1 MNRLMKC
8 TLPAILLLGSPILLA
23 EPAVRTA
30 PKANPEG
37 RVATKALGLR
47 EVLGAAATIDRLLEK
62 DLARRGIKPL
72 SIVPDDIFVR
82 RSYLNIV
89 GRIPT
94 PQEAARFLDDTK
106 PDKRTRLVEHL
117 VSSPGYDSSI
127 FNYFADLLRLQ
138 TGEEQYGLGWHVW
151 LRKSLAADKPWNK
164 IVHEMLSAEG
174 HAAKNPAVG
183 YYLRDRGMLLDNVS
197 NTVQV
202 FLGHQIGCAQ
212 CHDHPFDSWTQMEY
226 YEMAAFSG
234 GIAYR
239 SDEASQLVGK
249 VAEHTKKNHPGMNRA
264 FKSKNKSTR
273 AKAKGNL
280 MRRITGEMRYL
291 LRYFNRNEIVEA
303 HGQDLKLPDDY
314 QYEDG
319 EPGAPVKPATLFG
332 AQASDVN
339 PEDRRK
345 FFADWVTGED
355 NPYFA
360 KVIANR
366 LWRRTF
372 GHGLV
377 DPVDDWNDELKGSH
391 PEVLSYIE
399 KVMKGVGYR
408 TRDFERILYH
418 TRLFQRQVSPV
429 EATPGTDYHFV
440 GPQLRR
446 MSAEELYDSFT
457 VLSFGN
463 TDDKINTGLE
473 YKWKTY
479 QSDVDALLNLSASKL
494 IDSSREAKE
503 MDDQRRDYQRQNREI
518 QIAINKAKAAGNSR
532 EEQRLKRRQRQLRE
546 DGRKTQEGMVG
557 MSAVINRSSRGSR
570 AEINMRASEHPSP
583 FRAGTMV
590 RQFGGSDRNSPEAAH
605 TDATIPQALTLL
617 NGQVAAS
624 AENRRSKVF
633 EALAEITNPEQRLEY
648 LFLAFYSSRP
658 SAAEKRE
665 LLPLAENREDIF
677 TLARAMLTSKRY
689 LFVQ

>member
-1 MNRLMKC
+1 MLSPRIKQVSY
-8 TLPAILLLGSPILLA
+8 PLLALVAPSLLA
-23 EPAVRTA
+23 E
-30 PKANPEG
+30 
-37 RVATKALGLR
+37 ATPSKPLDLR
-47 EVLGAAATIDRLLEK
+47 EILQAAAKIDQLLEA
-62 DLARRGIKPL
+62 DLKAKKLQPL
-72 SIVPDDIFVR
+72 PIVSEGTFVR
-82 RSYLNIV
+82 RTYLNIV

-94 PQEAARFLDDTK
+94 AMEASRFLDDKT
-106 PDKRTRLVEHL
+106 PDKRTRLIEQL
-117 VSSPGYDSSI
+117 ISSPGYDSSA

-138 TGEEQYGLGWHVW
+138 TNEEQYGLGWHVW
-151 LRKSLAADKPWNK
+151 LRNSLASDKPWNN

-174 HAAKNPAVG
+174 HTSKNPAVG

-234 GIAYR
+234 GITYR
-239 SDEASQLVGK
+239 SDEARQLVNK
-249 VAEHTKKNHPGMNRA
+249 VADHSRKNHTGMNRA
-264 FKSKNKSTR
+264 FKSKNKATR
-273 AKAKGNL
+273 AKARGSL
-280 MRRITGEMRYL
+280 LRRITGEMRYL
-291 LRYFNRNEIVEA
+291 LRYFNRNEIVESRS
-303 HGQDLKLPDDY
+303 QELKLPDDY
-314 QYEDG
+314 QYKDG
-319 EPGAPVKPATLFG
+319 EPGEVIQPATLFG
-332 AQASDVN
+332 LQASEVN

-345 FFADWVTGED
+345 VFADWVTSDE

-377 DPVDDWNDELKGSH
+377 DPVDDWSDKLKGSH
-391 PEVLSYIE
+391 PEVLNYIE

-418 TRLFQRQVSPV
+418 TKLFQRQVSPV
-429 EATPGTDYHFV
+429 EATPGTDYDFI

-457 VLSFGN
+457 VLAFGN
-463 TDDKINTGLE
+463 TDDKVNTGLE
-473 YKWKTY
+473 YKWKNY

-494 IDSSREAKE
+494 IESSQEAQE
-503 MDDQRRDYQRQNREI
+503 MDDQRRIYQRKNREI
-518 QIAINKAKAAGNSR
+518 QIAITKAKAAGNIQ
-532 EEQRLKRRQRQLRE
+532 EERRLKRQQTQLRAN
-546 DGRKTQEGMVG
+546 GRKKQESMTG
-557 MSAVINRSSRGSR
+557 MSAVTNRSSRAGR
-570 AEINMRASEHPSP
+570 AAVNMRASEHPSP
-583 FRAGTMV
+583 FSAGSMV

-617 NGQVAAS
+617 NGQAA
-624 AENRRSKVF
+624 AGTENRRSKTF

-648 LFLAFYSSRP
+648 LFLAFYSCRP
-658 SAAEKRE
+658 SAAEKKD
-665 LLPLAENREDIF
+665 LLPLAEDREDIF

>member
-1 MNRLMKC
+1 MCSSHLKR
-8 TLPAILLLGSPILLA
+8 ILWAALALVGPGILS
-23 EPAVRTA
+23 
-30 PKANPEG
+30 
-37 RVATKALGLR
+37 
-47 EVLGAAATIDRLLEK
+47 GAAPS
-62 DLARRGIKPL
+62 KPL
-72 SIVPDDIFVR
+72 SLSEVLQAAAKIDQLLEADLRTRKLQPLPIVAEDTFVR

-94 PQEAARFLDDTK
+94 AMEASRFLDDKT
-106 PDKRTRLVEHL
+106 PDKRTRLIEHL
-117 VSSPGYDSSI
+117 VSSPGYDSSA

-151 LRKSLAADKPWNK
+151 LRNSLASDKPWNK

-174 HAAKNPAVG
+174 HASKNPAVG

-239 SDEASQLVGK
+239 SDEARQLVNK
-249 VAEHTKKNHPGMNRA
+249 VAEHSRNNHPGMNRA
-264 FKSKNKSTR
+264 LKSKKKATR
-273 AKAKGNL
+273 AKARGSL
-280 MRRITGEMRYL
+280 LRRINGEMRYL
-291 LRYFNRNEIVEA
+291 LRYFNRNEIAESKS
-303 HGQDLKLPDDY
+303 QQLKLPDDY
-314 QYEDG
+314 QYKDG
-319 EPGAPVKPATLFG
+319 EPGEAVKPATLFG

-345 FFADWVTGED
+345 VFADWVTGGD

-377 DPVDDWNDELKGSH
+377 DPVDDWNEKLKGSH
-391 PEVLSYIE
+391 PEVLTYIE

-418 TRLFQRQVSPV
+418 TKLFQRQVSPV
-429 EATPGTDYHFV
+429 ESTPGTDYHFV

-463 TDDKINTGLE
+463 TDDNINTGLE

-494 IDSSREAKE
+494 IESSRDAKE
-503 MDDQRRDYQRQNREI
+503 MDDQRRVYQRKNREI
-518 QIAINKAKAAGNSR
+518 QIAINKAKAAGNTR
-532 EEQRLKRRQRQLRE
+532 EEQRLKRQQRQLRE
-546 DGRKTQEGMVG
+546 NGRKMQEGMVG
-557 MSAVINRSSRGSR
+557 MSAVTNRSSRGSR

-583 FRAGTMV
+583 FRAGSMV

-624 AENRRSKVF
+624 TESRRSKVF
-633 EALAEITNPEQRLEY
+633 EALAEITNPEQRLDY

-658 SAAEKRE
+658 SAAEKKE
-665 LLPLAENREDIF
+665 LLPLAEDREDIF
-677 TLARAMLTSKRY
+677 MLARAMLTSKRY

>member
-1 MNRLMKC
+1 MLFQNLKRIACAVLA
-8 TLPAILLLGSPILLA
+8 LAGPSLLSEG
-23 EPAVRTA
+23 A
-30 PKANPEG
+30 PSKPLE
-37 RVATKALGLR
+37 LR
-47 EVLGAAATIDRLLEK
+47 EVLKAAAQIDQLLEE
-62 DLARRGIKPL
+62 DLKANKLQPL
-72 SIVPDDIFVR
+72 PIVSEDTFVR
-82 RSYLNIV
+82 RTYLNIV

-94 PQEAARFLDDTK
+94 AMEASRFLDDKT
-106 PDKRTRLVEHL
+106 PDKRTRLIEQL
-117 VSSPGYDSSI
+117 ISSPGYNSSA

-138 TGEEQYGLGWHVW
+138 TNEEQYGLGWHVW
-151 LRKSLAADKPWNK
+151 LRNSLASGKPWNK

-174 HAAKNPAVG
+174 HTSKNPAVG

-239 SDEASQLVGK
+239 SDEARQLVNK
-249 VAEHTKKNHPGMNRA
+249 VAEHSRKNHPGMNRA

-273 AKAKGNL
+273 AKARGNL
-280 MRRITGEMRYL
+280 FRRITGEMRYL
-291 LRYFNRNEIVEA
+291 LRYFNRNEIVESR
-303 HGQDLKLPDDY
+303 GQELKLPDDY
-314 QYEDG
+314 QYKDA
-319 EPGAPVKPATLFG
+319 EPGEAVKPATLFG
-332 AQASDVN
+332 IQASDVN
-339 PEDRRK
+339 PEDRRRV
-345 FFADWVTGED
+345 FADWVTGDD

-377 DPVDDWNDELKGSH
+377 DPVDDWSDKLKGSH
-391 PEVLSYIE
+391 PEVLNYIE

-429 EATPGTDYHFV
+429 EATPGMDYYFV

-463 TDDKINTGLE
+463 TDDNINTSLE
-473 YKWKTY
+473 YKWKAY
-479 QSDVDALLNLSASKL
+479 QSDVDALMNLSAGKL
-494 IDSSREAKE
+494 VESSREAKD
-503 MDDQRRDYQRQNREI
+503 MDDQRRVYQRKNREI
-518 QIAINKAKAAGNSR
+518 QIAITKAKAAGNTR
-532 EEQRLKRRQRQLRE
+532 EEQRLKRQQRQLRE
-546 DGRKTQEGMVG
+546 DGRKKQEGMAG
-557 MSAVINRSSRGSR
+557 MSAVMNRSSRGSR
-570 AEINMRASEHPSP
+570 AALNMRASEHPSP

-617 NGQVAAS
+617 NGPAA
-624 AENRRSKVF
+624 AGTENRRSKIF
-633 EALAEITNPEQRLEY
+633 EALAEIPNPEQRLEY

-658 SAAEKRE
+658 SEAEKQD

>member
-1 MNRLMKC
+1 MLSPRIKQVSY
-8 TLPAILLLGSPILLA
+8 ALLALVAPSLLA
-23 EPAVRTA
+23 E
-30 PKANPEG
+30 
-37 RVATKALGLR
+37 ATPSKPLDLR
-47 EVLGAAATIDRLLEK
+47 EILQAAAKIDQLLEA
-62 DLARRGIKPL
+62 DLKAKKLQPL
-72 SIVPDDIFVR
+72 PIVSEGTFVR
-82 RSYLNIV
+82 RTYLNIV

-94 PQEAARFLDDTK
+94 AMEASRFLDDKT
-106 PDKRTRLVEHL
+106 PDKRTRLIEQL
-117 VSSPGYDSSI
+117 ISSPGYDSSA

-138 TGEEQYGLGWHVW
+138 TNEEQYGLGWHVW
-151 LRKSLAADKPWNK
+151 LRNSLASDKPWNN

-174 HAAKNPAVG
+174 HTSKNPAVG

-234 GIAYR
+234 GITYR
-239 SDEASQLVGK
+239 SDEARQLVNK
-249 VAEHTKKNHPGMNRA
+249 VADHSRKNHPGMNRA
-264 FKSKNKSTR
+264 FKSKNKATR
-273 AKAKGNL
+273 AKARGSL
-280 MRRITGEMRYL
+280 LRRITGEMRYL
-291 LRYFNRNEIVEA
+291 LRYFNRNEIVESRS
-303 HGQDLKLPDDY
+303 QELKLPDDY
-314 QYEDG
+314 QYKDG
-319 EPGAPVKPATLFG
+319 EPGEVIQPATLFG
-332 AQASDVN
+332 LQASEVN

-345 FFADWVTGED
+345 VFADWVTSDE

-377 DPVDDWNDELKGSH
+377 DPVDDWSDKLKGSH
-391 PEVLSYIE
+391 PEVLNYIE

-418 TRLFQRQVSPV
+418 TKLFQRQVSPV
-429 EATPGTDYHFV
+429 EATPGTDYDFI

-457 VLSFGN
+457 VLAFGN
-463 TDDKINTGLE
+463 TDDKVNTGLE
-473 YKWKTY
+473 YKWKNY

-494 IDSSREAKE
+494 IESSQEAQE
-503 MDDQRRDYQRQNREI
+503 MDDQRRIYQRKNREI
-518 QIAINKAKAAGNSR
+518 QIAITKAKAAGNIQ
-532 EEQRLKRRQRQLRE
+532 EERRLKRQQTQLRAN
-546 DGRKTQEGMVG
+546 GRKKQESMTG
-557 MSAVINRSSRGSR
+557 MSAVTNRSSRAGR
-570 AEINMRASEHPSP
+570 AAVNMRASEHPSP
-583 FRAGTMV
+583 FSAGSMV

-617 NGQVAAS
+617 NGQAA
-624 AENRRSKVF
+624 AGTENRRSKTF

-648 LFLAFYSSRP
+648 LFLAFYSCRP
-658 SAAEKRE
+658 SAAEKKD
-665 LLPLAENREDIF
+665 LLPLAEDREDIF

>member
-1 MNRLMKC
+1 MCSSHLKR
-8 TLPAILLLGSPILLA
+8 ILWAALALVGPGILSEA
-23 EPAVRTA
+23 A
-30 PKANPEG
+30 PS
-37 RVATKALGLR
+37 
-47 EVLGAAATIDRLLEK
+47 
-62 DLARRGIKPL
+62 KPL
-72 SIVPDDIFVR
+72 SLSEVLQAAAKIDQLLEADLRARKLQPLPIVAEDTFVR

-94 PQEAARFLDDTK
+94 AMEASRFLDDKT
-106 PDKRTRLVEHL
+106 PDKRTRLIEHL
-117 VSSPGYDSSI
+117 VSSPGYDSSA

-151 LRKSLAADKPWNK
+151 LRNSLASDKPWNK

-174 HAAKNPAVG
+174 HASKNPAVG

-239 SDEASQLVGK
+239 SDEARQLVNK
-249 VAEHTKKNHPGMNRA
+249 VAEHSRNNHPGMNRA
-264 FKSKNKSTR
+264 LKSKKKATR
-273 AKAKGNL
+273 AKARGSL
-280 MRRITGEMRYL
+280 LRRINGEMRYL
-291 LRYFNRNEIVEA
+291 LRYFNRNEIAESKS
-303 HGQDLKLPDDY
+303 QQLKLPDDY
-314 QYEDG
+314 QYKDG
-319 EPGAPVKPATLFG
+319 EPGEAVKPATLFG

-345 FFADWVTGED
+345 VFADWVTGGD

-377 DPVDDWNDELKGSH
+377 DPVDDWNEKLKGSH
-391 PEVLSYIE
+391 PEVLTYIE

-418 TRLFQRQVSPV
+418 TKLFQRQVSPV
-429 EATPGTDYHFV
+429 ESTPGTDYHFV

-463 TDDKINTGLE
+463 TDDNINTGLE

-494 IDSSREAKE
+494 IESSRDAKE
-503 MDDQRRDYQRQNREI
+503 MDDQRRVYQRKNREI
-518 QIAINKAKAAGNSR
+518 QIAINKAKAAGNTR
-532 EEQRLKRRQRQLRE
+532 EEQRLKRQQRQLRE
-546 DGRKTQEGMVG
+546 NGRKMQEGMVG
-557 MSAVINRSSRGSR
+557 MSAVTNRSSRGSR

-583 FRAGTMV
+583 FRAGSMV

-624 AENRRSKVF
+624 TESRRSKVF
-633 EALAEITNPEQRLEY
+633 EALAEITSPEQRLDY

-658 SAAEKRE
+658 SAAEKKE
-665 LLPLAENREDIF
+665 LLPLAEDREDIF
-677 TLARAMLTSKRY
+677 MLARAMLTSKRY

>member
-1 MNRLMKC
+1 MLFQNLKRIACAVLA
-8 TLPAILLLGSPILLA
+8 LVASSLLSEGAPSKPLKLG
-23 EPAVRTA
+23 
-30 PKANPEG
+30 
-37 RVATKALGLR
+37 
-47 EVLGAAATIDRLLEK
+47 EVLQAAAKIDQLLEA
-62 DLARRGIKPL
+62 DLKAKKLQPL
-72 SIVPDDIFVR
+72 PIVAEETFVR
-82 RSYLNIV
+82 RTYLNIV

-94 PQEAARFLDDTK
+94 AMEASRFLDDQT
-106 PDKRTRLVEHL
+106 PDKRARLIEKL
-117 VSSPGYDSSI
+117 VSSPGYDSSA

-138 TGEEQYGLGWHVW
+138 TNEGQYGLGWHVW
-151 LRKSLAADKPWNK
+151 LRNSLASDKPWSK

-174 HAAKNPAVG
+174 HTSKNPAVG

-239 SDEASQLVGK
+239 SDEARQLVNK
-249 VAEHTKKNHPGMNRA
+249 VADHSRKTHPGMNRA

-273 AKAKGNL
+273 AKARGNL
-280 MRRITGEMRYL
+280 LKRITGEMRYL
-291 LRYFNRNEIVEA
+291 LRYFNQNEIVES
-303 HGQDLKLPDDY
+303 QSQQLKLPDDY
-314 QYEDG
+314 QYKDG
-319 EPGAPVKPATLFG
+319 KPGDVIQPATLFG
-332 AQASDVN
+332 LQASEVN
-339 PEDRRK
+339 PEERREV
-345 FFADWVTGED
+345 FADWVTSDE

-377 DPVDDWNDELKGSH
+377 DPVDDWSEKTKGSH
-391 PEVLSYIE
+391 PEVLNYIE
-399 KVMKGVGYR
+399 RVMKGVGYR

-429 EATPGTDYHFV
+429 EATPGMDHDFV

-457 VLSFGN
+457 VLAFGN
-463 TDDKINTGLE
+463 TDDKVNTGLE
-473 YKWKTY
+473 YKWKNY
-479 QSDVDALLNLSASKL
+479 QSEVDALLNLSASKL
-494 IDSSREAKE
+494 IESGQDAQE
-503 MDDQRRDYQRQNREI
+503 MEDQRRVYQRRNREI
-518 QIAINKAKAAGNSR
+518 QIAITKAKAAGQKQ
-532 EEQRLKRRQRQLRE
+532 EERRLKRQQTQLRAE
-546 DGRKTQEGMVG
+546 GRKSQETMSG
-557 MSAVINRSSRGSR
+557 MSAVTNRNSRTGR
-570 AEINMRASEHPSP
+570 AELNMRASEHPSP
-583 FRAGTMV
+583 FRAGTMI

-605 TDATIPQALTLL
+605 TDATIPQALNLL
-617 NGQVAAS
+617 NGQVAADT
-624 AENRRSKVF
+624 ENRRSKFF

-658 SAAEKRE
+658 SAAEKKD
-665 LLPLAENREDIF
+665 LLPLAEDREDIF

>member
-1 MNRLMKC
+1 MCSSHLKR
-8 TLPAILLLGSPILLA
+8 ILWAALALVGPGILSEA
-23 EPAVRTA
+23 A
-30 PKANPEG
+30 PS
-37 RVATKALGLR
+37 
-47 EVLGAAATIDRLLEK
+47 
-62 DLARRGIKPL
+62 KPL
-72 SIVPDDIFVR
+72 SLSEVLQAAAKIDQLLEADLRTRKLQPLPIVAEDTFVR

-94 PQEAARFLDDTK
+94 AMEASRFLDDK
-106 PDKRTRLVEHL
+106 APDKRTRLIEHL
-117 VSSPGYDSSI
+117 VSSPGYDSSA

-151 LRKSLAADKPWNK
+151 LRNSLASDKPWNK

-174 HAAKNPAVG
+174 HASKNPAVG

-239 SDEASQLVGK
+239 SDEARQLVNK
-249 VAEHTKKNHPGMNRA
+249 VAEHSRNNHPGMNRA
-264 FKSKNKSTR
+264 LKSKKKATR
-273 AKAKGNL
+273 AKARGSL
-280 MRRITGEMRYL
+280 LRRINGEMRYL
-291 LRYFNRNEIVEA
+291 LRYFNRNEIAESKS
-303 HGQDLKLPDDY
+303 QQLKLPDDY
-314 QYEDG
+314 QYKDG
-319 EPGAPVKPATLFG
+319 EPGEAVKPATLFG

-345 FFADWVTGED
+345 VFADWVTGGD

-377 DPVDDWNDELKGSH
+377 DPVDDWNEKLKGSH
-391 PEVLSYIE
+391 PEVLTYIE

-418 TRLFQRQVSPV
+418 TKLFQRQVSPV
-429 EATPGTDYHFV
+429 ESTPGTDYHFV

-463 TDDKINTGLE
+463 TDDNINTGLE

-494 IDSSREAKE
+494 IESSRDAKE
-503 MDDQRRDYQRQNREI
+503 MDDQRRVYQRKNREI
-518 QIAINKAKAAGNSR
+518 QIAINKAKAAGNTR
-532 EEQRLKRRQRQLRE
+532 EEQRLKRQQRQLRE
-546 DGRKTQEGMVG
+546 NGRKMQEGMVG
-557 MSAVINRSSRGSR
+557 MSAVTNRSSRGSR

-583 FRAGTMV
+583 FRAGSMV

-624 AENRRSKVF
+624 TESRRSKVF
-633 EALAEITNPEQRLEY
+633 EALAEITSPEQRLDY

-658 SAAEKRE
+658 SAAEKKE
-665 LLPLAENREDIF
+665 LLPLAEDREDIF
-677 TLARAMLTSKRY
+677 MLARAMLTSKRY

>member
-1 MNRLMKC
+1 MCSSHLKR
-8 TLPAILLLGSPILLA
+8 ILWAALALVGPGILSEA
-23 EPAVRTA
+23 A
-30 PKANPEG
+30 PS
-37 RVATKALGLR
+37 
-47 EVLGAAATIDRLLEK
+47 
-62 DLARRGIKPL
+62 KPL
-72 SIVPDDIFVR
+72 SLSEVLQAAAKIDQLLEADLRARKLQPLPIVAEDTFVR

-94 PQEAARFLDDTK
+94 AMEASRFLDDKT
-106 PDKRTRLVEHL
+106 PDKRTRLIEHL
-117 VSSPGYDSSI
+117 VSSPGYDSSA

-151 LRKSLAADKPWNK
+151 LRNSLASDKPWNK

-174 HAAKNPAVG
+174 HASKNPAVG

-239 SDEASQLVGK
+239 SDEARQLVNK
-249 VAEHTKKNHPGMNRA
+249 VAEHSRNNHPGMNRA
-264 FKSKNKSTR
+264 LKSKKKATR
-273 AKAKGNL
+273 AKARGSL
-280 MRRITGEMRYL
+280 LRRINGEMRYL
-291 LRYFNRNEIVEA
+291 LRYFNRNEIAESKS
-303 HGQDLKLPDDY
+303 QQLKLPDDY
-314 QYEDG
+314 QYKDG
-319 EPGAPVKPATLFG
+319 EPGEAVKPATLFG

-345 FFADWVTGED
+345 VFADWVTGGD

-377 DPVDDWNDELKGSH
+377 DPVDDWNEKLKGSH
-391 PEVLSYIE
+391 PEVLTYIE

-418 TRLFQRQVSPV
+418 TKLFQRQVSPV
-429 EATPGTDYHFV
+429 ESTPGTDYHFV

-463 TDDKINTGLE
+463 TDDNINTGLE

-494 IDSSREAKE
+494 IESSRDAKE
-503 MDDQRRDYQRQNREI
+503 MDDQRRVYQRKNREI
-518 QIAINKAKAAGNSR
+518 QIAINKAKAAGNTR
-532 EEQRLKRRQRQLRE
+532 EEQRLKRQQRQLRE
-546 DGRKTQEGMVG
+546 NGRKMQEGMVG
-557 MSAVINRSSRGSR
+557 MSAVTNRSSRGSR

-583 FRAGTMV
+583 FRAGSMV

-624 AENRRSKVF
+624 TESRRSKVF
-633 EALAEITNPEQRLEY
+633 EALAEITNPEQRLDY

-658 SAAEKRE
+658 SAAEKKE
-665 LLPLAENREDIF
+665 LLPLAEDREDIF
-677 TLARAMLTSKRY
+677 MLARAMLTSKRY

>member
-1 MNRLMKC
+1 MCSSHLKRIIWAALA
-8 TLPAILLLGSPILLA
+8 LVGPGILLEA
-23 EPAVRTA
+23 A
-30 PKANPEG
+30 PS
-37 RVATKALGLR
+37 
-47 EVLGAAATIDRLLEK
+47 
-62 DLARRGIKPL
+62 KPL
-72 SIVPDDIFVR
+72 SLSEVLQAAAKIDQLLEADLRTRKLQPLPIVAEDTFVR

-94 PQEAARFLDDTK
+94 AMEASRFLDDKT
-106 PDKRTRLVEHL
+106 PDKRTRLIEHL
-117 VSSPGYDSSI
+117 VSSPGYDSSA

-151 LRKSLAADKPWNK
+151 LRNSLASDKPWNK

-174 HAAKNPAVG
+174 HASKNPAVG

-239 SDEASQLVGK
+239 SDEARQLVNK
-249 VAEHTKKNHPGMNRA
+249 VAEHSRNNHPGMNRA
-264 FKSKNKSTR
+264 LKSKKKATR
-273 AKAKGNL
+273 AKARGSL
-280 MRRITGEMRYL
+280 LRRINGEMRYL
-291 LRYFNRNEIVEA
+291 LRYFNRNEIAESKS
-303 HGQDLKLPDDY
+303 QQLKLPDDY
-314 QYEDG
+314 QYKDG
-319 EPGAPVKPATLFG
+319 EPGEAVKPATLFG

-345 FFADWVTGED
+345 VFADWVTGGD

-377 DPVDDWNDELKGSH
+377 DPVDDWNEKLKGSH
-391 PEVLSYIE
+391 PEVLTYIE

-418 TRLFQRQVSPV
+418 TKLFQRQVSPV
-429 EATPGTDYHFV
+429 ESTPGTDYHFV

-463 TDDKINTGLE
+463 TDDNINTGLE

-494 IDSSREAKE
+494 IESSRDAKE
-503 MDDQRRDYQRQNREI
+503 MDDQRRVYQRNNREI
-518 QIAINKAKAAGNSR
+518 QIAINKAKAAGNTR
-532 EEQRLKRRQRQLRE
+532 EEQRLKRQQRQLRE
-546 DGRKTQEGMVG
+546 NGRKMQEGMVG
-557 MSAVINRSSRGSR
+557 MSAVTNRSSRGSR

-583 FRAGTMV
+583 FRAGSMV

-617 NGQVAAS
+617 NGQIAAS
-624 AENRRSKVF
+624 TESRRSKVF
-633 EALAEITNPEQRLEY
+633 EALAEITNPEQRLDY

-658 SAAEKRE
+658 SAAEKKE
-665 LLPLAENREDIF
+665 LLPLAEDREDIF
-677 TLARAMLTSKRY
+677 MLARAMLTSKRY

>member
-1 MNRLMKC
+1 MCSSHLKRIIWAAVALVG
-8 TLPAILLLGSPILLA
+8 PGILLEA
-23 EPAVRTA
+23 A
-30 PKANPEG
+30 PS
-37 RVATKALGLR
+37 
-47 EVLGAAATIDRLLEK
+47 
-62 DLARRGIKPL
+62 KPL
-72 SIVPDDIFVR
+72 SLSEVLQAAAKIDQLLEADLRTRKLQPLPIVAEDTFVR

-94 PQEAARFLDDTK
+94 AMEASRFLDDKT
-106 PDKRTRLVEHL
+106 PDKRTRLIEHL
-117 VSSPGYDSSI
+117 VSSPGYDSSA

-151 LRKSLAADKPWNK
+151 LRNSLASDKPWNK

-174 HAAKNPAVG
+174 HASKNPAVG

-239 SDEASQLVGK
+239 SDEARQLVNK
-249 VAEHTKKNHPGMNRA
+249 VAEHSRNNHPGMNRA
-264 FKSKNKSTR
+264 LKSKKKATR
-273 AKAKGNL
+273 AKARGSL
-280 MRRITGEMRYL
+280 LRRINGEMRYL
-291 LRYFNRNEIVEA
+291 LRYFNRNEIAESKS
-303 HGQDLKLPDDY
+303 QQLKLPDDY
-314 QYEDG
+314 QYKDG
-319 EPGAPVKPATLFG
+319 EPGEAVKPATLFG

-345 FFADWVTGED
+345 VFADWVTGGD

-377 DPVDDWNDELKGSH
+377 DPVDDWNEKLKGSH
-391 PEVLSYIE
+391 PEVLTYIE

-418 TRLFQRQVSPV
+418 TKLFQRQVSPV
-429 EATPGTDYHFV
+429 ESTPGTDYHFV

-463 TDDKINTGLE
+463 TDDNINTGLE

-494 IDSSREAKE
+494 IESSRDAKE
-503 MDDQRRDYQRQNREI
+503 MDDQRRVYQRKNREI
-518 QIAINKAKAAGNSR
+518 QIAINKAKAAGNTR
-532 EEQRLKRRQRQLRE
+532 EEQRLKRQQRQLRE
-546 DGRKTQEGMVG
+546 NGRKMQEGMVG
-557 MSAVINRSSRGSR
+557 MSAVTNRSSRGSR

-583 FRAGTMV
+583 FRAGSMV

-624 AENRRSKVF
+624 TESRRSKVF
-633 EALAEITNPEQRLEY
+633 EALAEITNPEQRLDY

-658 SAAEKRE
+658 SAAEKKE
-665 LLPLAENREDIF
+665 LLPLAEDREDIF
-677 TLARAMLTSKRY
+677 MLARAMLTSKRY

>member
-1 MNRLMKC
+1 MCSSHLKRIIWAALA
-8 TLPAILLLGSPILLA
+8 LVGPGILLEA
-23 EPAVRTA
+23 A
-30 PKANPEG
+30 PS
-37 RVATKALGLR
+37 
-47 EVLGAAATIDRLLEK
+47 
-62 DLARRGIKPL
+62 KPL
-72 SIVPDDIFVR
+72 SLSEVLQAAAKIDQLLEADLRTRKLQPLPIVAEDTFVR

-94 PQEAARFLDDTK
+94 AMEASRFLDDKT
-106 PDKRTRLVEHL
+106 PDKRTRLIEHL
-117 VSSPGYDSSI
+117 VSSPGYDSSA

-151 LRKSLAADKPWNK
+151 LRNSLASDKPWNK

-174 HAAKNPAVG
+174 HASKNPAVG

-239 SDEASQLVGK
+239 SDEARQLVNK
-249 VAEHTKKNHPGMNRA
+249 VAEHSRNNHPGMNRA
-264 FKSKNKSTR
+264 LKSKKKATR
-273 AKAKGNL
+273 AKARGSL
-280 MRRITGEMRYL
+280 LRRINGEMRYL
-291 LRYFNRNEIVEA
+291 LRYFNRNEIAESKS
-303 HGQDLKLPDDY
+303 QQLKLPDDY
-314 QYEDG
+314 QYKDG
-319 EPGAPVKPATLFG
+319 EPGEAVKPATLFG

-345 FFADWVTGED
+345 VFADWVTGGD

-377 DPVDDWNDELKGSH
+377 DPVDDWNEKLKGSH
-391 PEVLSYIE
+391 PEVLTYIE

-418 TRLFQRQVSPV
+418 TKLFQRQVSPV
-429 EATPGTDYHFV
+429 ESTPGTDYHFV

-463 TDDKINTGLE
+463 TDDNINTGLE

-494 IDSSREAKE
+494 IESSRDAKE
-503 MDDQRRDYQRQNREI
+503 MDDQRRVYQRKNREI
-518 QIAINKAKAAGNSR
+518 QIAINKAKAAGNTR
-532 EEQRLKRRQRQLRE
+532 EEQRLKRQQRQLRE
-546 DGRKTQEGMVG
+546 NGRKMQEGMVG
-557 MSAVINRSSRGSR
+557 MSAVTNRSSRGSR

-583 FRAGTMV
+583 FRAGSMV

-617 NGQVAAS
+617 NGQIAAS
-624 AENRRSKVF
+624 TESRRSKVF
-633 EALAEITNPEQRLEY
+633 EALAEITNPEQRLDY

-658 SAAEKRE
+658 SAAEKKE
-665 LLPLAENREDIF
+665 LLPLAEDREDIF

>member
-1 MNRLMKC
+1 MLSPRIKQVSY
-8 TLPAILLLGSPILLA
+8 PLLALVAPSLLA
-23 EPAVRTA
+23 E
-30 PKANPEG
+30 
-37 RVATKALGLR
+37 ATPSEPLDLR
-47 EVLGAAATIDRLLEK
+47 EILQAAAKIDQLLEA
-62 DLARRGIKPL
+62 DLKAKKLQPL
-72 SIVPDDIFVR
+72 PIVSEGTFVR
-82 RSYLNIV
+82 RTYLNIV

-94 PQEAARFLDDTK
+94 AMEASRFLDDKT
-106 PDKRTRLVEHL
+106 PDKRTRLIEQL
-117 VSSPGYDSSI
+117 ISSPGYDSSA

-138 TGEEQYGLGWHVW
+138 TNEEQYGLGWHVW
-151 LRKSLAADKPWNK
+151 LRNSLASDKPWNN

-174 HAAKNPAVG
+174 HTSKNPAVG

-234 GIAYR
+234 GITYR
-239 SDEASQLVGK
+239 SDEARQLVNK
-249 VAEHTKKNHPGMNRA
+249 VADHSRKNHPGMNRA
-264 FKSKNKSTR
+264 FKSKNKATR
-273 AKAKGNL
+273 AKARGSL
-280 MRRITGEMRYL
+280 LRRITGEMRYL
-291 LRYFNRNEIVEA
+291 LRYFNRNEIVESRS
-303 HGQDLKLPDDY
+303 QELKLPDDY
-314 QYEDG
+314 QYKDG
-319 EPGAPVKPATLFG
+319 EPGEVIQPATLFG
-332 AQASDVN
+332 LQASEVN

-345 FFADWVTGED
+345 VFADWVTSDE

-377 DPVDDWNDELKGSH
+377 DPVDDWSDKLKGSH
-391 PEVLSYIE
+391 PEVLNYIE

-418 TRLFQRQVSPV
+418 TKLFQRQVSPV
-429 EATPGTDYHFV
+429 EATPGTDYDFI

-457 VLSFGN
+457 VLAFGN
-463 TDDKINTGLE
+463 TDDKVNTGLE
-473 YKWKTY
+473 YKWKNY

-494 IDSSREAKE
+494 IESSQEAQE
-503 MDDQRRDYQRQNREI
+503 MDDQRRIYQRKNREI
-518 QIAINKAKAAGNSR
+518 QIAITKAKAAGNIQ
-532 EEQRLKRRQRQLRE
+532 EERRLKRQQTQLRAN
-546 DGRKTQEGMVG
+546 GRKKQESMTG
-557 MSAVINRSSRGSR
+557 MSAVTNRSSRAGR
-570 AEINMRASEHPSP
+570 AAVNMRASEHPSP
-583 FRAGTMV
+583 FSAGSMV

-617 NGQVAAS
+617 NGQAA
-624 AENRRSKVF
+624 AGTENRRSKTF

-648 LFLAFYSSRP
+648 LFLAFYSCRP
-658 SAAEKRE
+658 SAAEKKD
-665 LLPLAENREDIF
+665 LLPLAEDREDIF

>member
-1 MNRLMKC
+1 MCSSHLKR
-8 TLPAILLLGSPILLA
+8 ILWAALALVGPGILSEA
-23 EPAVRTA
+23 A
-30 PKANPEG
+30 PS
-37 RVATKALGLR
+37 
-47 EVLGAAATIDRLLEK
+47 
-62 DLARRGIKPL
+62 KPL
-72 SIVPDDIFVR
+72 SLSEVLQAAAKIDQLLEADLRTRKLQPLPIVAEDTFVR

-94 PQEAARFLDDTK
+94 AMEASRFLDDKT
-106 PDKRTRLVEHL
+106 PDKRTRLIEHL
-117 VSSPGYDSSI
+117 VSSPGYDSSA

-151 LRKSLAADKPWNK
+151 LRNSLASDKPWNK

-174 HAAKNPAVG
+174 HASKNPAVG

-239 SDEASQLVGK
+239 SDEARQLVDK
-249 VAEHTKKNHPGMNRA
+249 VAEHSRNNHPGMNRA
-264 FKSKNKSTR
+264 LKSKKKATR
-273 AKAKGNL
+273 AKARGSL
-280 MRRITGEMRYL
+280 LRRLNGEMRYL
-291 LRYFNRNEIVEA
+291 LRYFNRNEIAESKS
-303 HGQDLKLPDDY
+303 QQLKLPDDY
-314 QYEDG
+314 QYKDG
-319 EPGAPVKPATLFG
+319 EPGEAVKPATLFG

-345 FFADWVTGED
+345 VFADWVTGGD

-377 DPVDDWNDELKGSH
+377 DPVDDWNEKLKGSH
-391 PEVLSYIE
+391 PEVLTYIE

-418 TRLFQRQVSPV
+418 TKLFQRQVSPV
-429 EATPGTDYHFV
+429 ESTPGTDYHFV

-463 TDDKINTGLE
+463 TDDNINTGLE

-494 IDSSREAKE
+494 IESSRDAKE
-503 MDDQRRDYQRQNREI
+503 MDDQRRVYQRKNREI
-518 QIAINKAKAAGNSR
+518 QIAINKAKAAGNTR
-532 EEQRLKRRQRQLRE
+532 EEQRLKRQQRQLRKN
-546 DGRKTQEGMVG
+546 GRKMQEGMVG
-557 MSAVINRSSRGSR
+557 MSAVTNRSSRGSR

-583 FRAGTMV
+583 FRAGSMV

-624 AENRRSKVF
+624 TESRRSKVF
-633 EALAEITNPEQRLEY
+633 EALAEITNPEQRLDY

-658 SAAEKRE
+658 SAAEKKE
-665 LLPLAENREDIF
+665 LLPLAEDREDIF
-677 TLARAMLTSKRY
+677 MLARAMLTSKRY

>member
-1 MNRLMKC
+1 MLSPRIKQVSY
-8 TLPAILLLGSPILLA
+8 PLLALVAPSLLA
-23 EPAVRTA
+23 E
-30 PKANPEG
+30 
-37 RVATKALGLR
+37 ATPSKPLDLR
-47 EVLGAAATIDRLLEK
+47 EILQAAAKIDQLLEA
-62 DLARRGIKPL
+62 DLKAKKLQPL
-72 SIVPDDIFVR
+72 PIVSEGTFVR
-82 RSYLNIV
+82 RTYLNIV

-94 PQEAARFLDDTK
+94 AMEASRFLDDKT
-106 PDKRTRLVEHL
+106 PDKRTRLIEQL
-117 VSSPGYDSSI
+117 ISSPGYDSSA

-138 TGEEQYGLGWHVW
+138 TNEEQYGLGWHVW
-151 LRKSLAADKPWNK
+151 LRNSLASDKPWNN

-174 HAAKNPAVG
+174 HTSKNPAVG

-234 GIAYR
+234 GITYR
-239 SDEASQLVGK
+239 SDEARQLVNK
-249 VAEHTKKNHPGMNRA
+249 VADHSRKNHPGMNRA
-264 FKSKNKSTR
+264 FKSKNKATR
-273 AKAKGNL
+273 AKARGSL
-280 MRRITGEMRYL
+280 LRRITGEMRYL
-291 LRYFNRNEIVEA
+291 LRYFNRNEIVESRS
-303 HGQDLKLPDDY
+303 QELKLPDDY
-314 QYEDG
+314 QYKDG
-319 EPGAPVKPATLFG
+319 EPGEVIQPATLFG
-332 AQASDVN
+332 LQASEVN

-345 FFADWVTGED
+345 VFADWVTSDE

-377 DPVDDWNDELKGSH
+377 DPVDDWSDKLKGSH
-391 PEVLSYIE
+391 PEVLNYIE

-418 TRLFQRQVSPV
+418 TKLFQRQVSPV
-429 EATPGTDYHFV
+429 EATPGTDYDFI

-457 VLSFGN
+457 VLAFGN
-463 TDDKINTGLE
+463 TDDKVNTGLE
-473 YKWKTY
+473 YKWKNY

-494 IDSSREAKE
+494 IESSQEAQE
-503 MDDQRRDYQRQNREI
+503 MDDQRRIYQRKNREI
-518 QIAINKAKAAGNSR
+518 QIAITKAKAAGNIQ
-532 EEQRLKRRQRQLRE
+532 EERRLKRQQTQLRAN
-546 DGRKTQEGMVG
+546 GRKKQESMTG
-557 MSAVINRSSRGSR
+557 MSAVTNRSSRAGR
-570 AEINMRASEHPSP
+570 AAVNMRASEHPSP
-583 FRAGTMV
+583 FSPGSMV
-590 RQFGGSDRNSPEAAH
+590 RRFGGSDRNSPEAAH

-617 NGQVAAS
+617 NGQAA
-624 AENRRSKVF
+624 AGTENRRSKTF

-648 LFLAFYSSRP
+648 LFLAFYSCRP
-658 SAAEKRE
+658 SAAEKKD
-665 LLPLAENREDIF
+665 LLPLAEDREDIF

>member
-1 MNRLMKC
+1 MCSSHLKR
-8 TLPAILLLGSPILLA
+8 ILWAALALVGPGILSEA
-23 EPAVRTA
+23 A
-30 PKANPEG
+30 PS
-37 RVATKALGLR
+37 
-47 EVLGAAATIDRLLEK
+47 
-62 DLARRGIKPL
+62 KPL
-72 SIVPDDIFVR
+72 SLSEVLQAAAKIDQLLEADLRTRKLQPLPIVAEDTFVR

-94 PQEAARFLDDTK
+94 AMEASRFLDDKT
-106 PDKRTRLVEHL
+106 PDKRTRLIEHL
-117 VSSPGYDSSI
+117 VSSPGYDSSA

-151 LRKSLAADKPWNK
+151 LRNSLASDKPWNK

-174 HAAKNPAVG
+174 HASKNPAVG

-239 SDEASQLVGK
+239 SDEARQLVNK
-249 VAEHTKKNHPGMNRA
+249 VAEHSRNNHPGMNRA
-264 FKSKNKSTR
+264 LKSKKKATR
-273 AKAKGNL
+273 AKARGSL
-280 MRRITGEMRYL
+280 LRRINGEMRYL
-291 LRYFNRNEIVEA
+291 LRYFNRNEIAESKS
-303 HGQDLKLPDDY
+303 QQLKLPDDY
-314 QYEDG
+314 QYKDG
-319 EPGAPVKPATLFG
+319 EPGEAVKPATLFG

-345 FFADWVTGED
+345 VFADWVTGGD

-377 DPVDDWNDELKGSH
+377 DPVDDWNEKLKGSH
-391 PEVLSYIE
+391 PEVLTYIE

-418 TRLFQRQVSPV
+418 TKLFQRQVSPV
-429 EATPGTDYHFV
+429 ESTPGTDYHFV

-463 TDDKINTGLE
+463 TDDNINTGLE

-494 IDSSREAKE
+494 IESSRDAKE
-503 MDDQRRDYQRQNREI
+503 MDDQRRVYQRKNREI
-518 QIAINKAKAAGNSR
+518 QIAINKAKAAGNTR
-532 EEQRLKRRQRQLRE
+532 EEQRLKRQQRQLRE
-546 DGRKTQEGMVG
+546 NGRKMQEGMVG
-557 MSAVINRSSRGSR
+557 MSAVTNRSSRGSR

-583 FRAGTMV
+583 FRAGSMV

-624 AENRRSKVF
+624 TESRRSKVF
-633 EALAEITNPEQRLEY
+633 EALAEITSPEQRLDY

-658 SAAEKRE
+658 SAAEKKE
-665 LLPLAENREDIF
+665 LLPLAEDREDIF
-677 TLARAMLTSKRY
+677 MLARAMLTSKRY

>member
-1 MNRLMKC
+1 MLSPRIKQVSY
-8 TLPAILLLGSPILLA
+8 PLLALVAPSLLA
-23 EPAVRTA
+23 E
-30 PKANPEG
+30 
-37 RVATKALGLR
+37 ATPSKPLDLR
-47 EVLGAAATIDRLLEK
+47 EILQAAAKIDQLLEA
-62 DLARRGIKPL
+62 DLKAKKLQPL
-72 SIVPDDIFVR
+72 PIVSEGTFVR
-82 RSYLNIV
+82 RTYLNIV

-94 PQEAARFLDDTK
+94 AMEASRFLDDKT
-106 PDKRTRLVEHL
+106 PDKRTRLIEQL
-117 VSSPGYDSSI
+117 ISSPGYDSSA

-138 TGEEQYGLGWHVW
+138 TNEEQYGLGWHVW
-151 LRKSLAADKPWNK
+151 LRNSLASDKPWNN

-174 HAAKNPAVG
+174 HTSKNPAVG

-239 SDEASQLVGK
+239 SDEARQMVNK
-249 VAEHTKKNHPGMNRA
+249 VADHSRKTHPGMNRA
-264 FKSKNKSTR
+264 FKSKNKATR
-273 AKAKGNL
+273 AKARGSL
-280 MRRITGEMRYL
+280 LRRITGEMRYL
-291 LRYFNRNEIVEA
+291 LRYFNRNEIVESRS
-303 HGQDLKLPDDY
+303 QELKLPDDY
-314 QYEDG
+314 QYKDG
-319 EPGAPVKPATLFG
+319 EPGEVIQPATLFG
-332 AQASDVN
+332 LQASEVN

-345 FFADWVTGED
+345 VFADWVTSDE

-377 DPVDDWNDELKGSH
+377 DPVDDWSDKLKGSH
-391 PEVLSYIE
+391 PEVLNYIE
-399 KVMKGVGYR
+399 RVMKGVGYR

-418 TRLFQRQVSPV
+418 TKLFQRQVSPV
-429 EATPGTDYHFV
+429 EATPGTDYDFI

-457 VLSFGN
+457 VLAFGN
-463 TDDKINTGLE
+463 TDDKVNTGLE
-473 YKWKTY
+473 YKWKNY

-494 IDSSREAKE
+494 IESSQEAQE
-503 MDDQRRDYQRQNREI
+503 MDDQRRIYQRKNREI
-518 QIAINKAKAAGNSR
+518 QIAITKAKAAGNIQ
-532 EEQRLKRRQRQLRE
+532 EERRLKRQQTQLRAN
-546 DGRKTQEGMVG
+546 GRKKQESMTG
-557 MSAVINRSSRGSR
+557 MSAVTNRSSRAGR
-570 AEINMRASEHPSP
+570 AAVNMRASEHPSP
-583 FRAGTMV
+583 FSAGSMV

-617 NGQVAAS
+617 NGQAA
-624 AENRRSKVF
+624 AGTENRRSKTF

-648 LFLAFYSSRP
+648 LFLAFYSCRP
-658 SAAEKRE
+658 SAAEKKD
-665 LLPLAENREDIF
+665 LLPLAEDREDIF

>member
-1 MNRLMKC
+1 MLSPRIKQVSY
-8 TLPAILLLGSPILLA
+8 PLLALVAPSLLA
-23 EPAVRTA
+23 E
-30 PKANPEG
+30 
-37 RVATKALGLR
+37 ATPSKPLDLR
-47 EVLGAAATIDRLLEK
+47 EILQAAAKIDQLLEA
-62 DLARRGIKPL
+62 DLKAKKLQPL
-72 SIVPDDIFVR
+72 PIVSEGTFVR
-82 RSYLNIV
+82 RTYLNIV

-94 PQEAARFLDDTK
+94 AMEASRFLDDKT
-106 PDKRTRLVEHL
+106 PDKRTRLIEQL
-117 VSSPGYDSSI
+117 ISSPGYDSSA

-138 TGEEQYGLGWHVW
+138 TNEEQYGLGWHVW
-151 LRKSLAADKPWNK
+151 LRNSLASDKPWNN

-174 HAAKNPAVG
+174 HTSKNPAVG

-234 GIAYR
+234 GITYR
-239 SDEASQLVGK
+239 SDEARQLVNK
-249 VAEHTKKNHPGMNRA
+249 VADHSRKNHPGMNRA
-264 FKSKNKSTR
+264 FKSKNKATR
-273 AKAKGNL
+273 AKARGSL
-280 MRRITGEMRYL
+280 LRRITGEMRYL
-291 LRYFNRNEIVEA
+291 LRYFNRNEIVESRS
-303 HGQDLKLPDDY
+303 QELKLPDDY
-314 QYEDG
+314 QYKDG
-319 EPGAPVKPATLFG
+319 EPGEVIQPATLFG
-332 AQASDVN
+332 LQASEVN

-345 FFADWVTGED
+345 VFADWVTSDE

-377 DPVDDWNDELKGSH
+377 DPVDDWSDKLKGSH
-391 PEVLSYIE
+391 PEVLNYIE

-418 TRLFQRQVSPV
+418 TKLFQRQVSPV
-429 EATPGTDYHFV
+429 EATPGTDYDFI

-457 VLSFGN
+457 VLAFGN
-463 TDDKINTGLE
+463 TDDKVNTGLE
-473 YKWKTY
+473 YKWKNY

-494 IDSSREAKE
+494 IESSQKAQE
-503 MDDQRRDYQRQNREI
+503 MDDQRRIYQRKNREI
-518 QIAINKAKAAGNSR
+518 QIAITKAKAAGNIQ
-532 EEQRLKRRQRQLRE
+532 EERRLKRQQTQLRAN
-546 DGRKTQEGMVG
+546 GRKKQESMTG
-557 MSAVINRSSRGSR
+557 MSAVTNRSSRAGR
-570 AEINMRASEHPSP
+570 AAVNMRASEHPSP
-583 FRAGTMV
+583 FSAGSMV

-617 NGQVAAS
+617 NGQAA
-624 AENRRSKVF
+624 AGTENRRSKTF

-648 LFLAFYSSRP
+648 LFLAFYSCRP
-658 SAAEKRE
+658 SAAEKKD
-665 LLPLAENREDIF
+665 LLPLAEDREDIF

>member
-1 MNRLMKC
+1 MCSSHLKR
-8 TLPAILLLGSPILLA
+8 ILWAALALVGPGILSEA
-23 EPAVRTA
+23 A
-30 PKANPEG
+30 PS
-37 RVATKALGLR
+37 
-47 EVLGAAATIDRLLEK
+47 
-62 DLARRGIKPL
+62 KPL
-72 SIVPDDIFVR
+72 SLSEVLQAAAKIDQLLEADLRTRKLQPLPIVAEDTFVR

-94 PQEAARFLDDTK
+94 AMEASRFLDDKT
-106 PDKRTRLVEHL
+106 PDKRTRLIEHL
-117 VSSPGYDSSI
+117 VSSPGYDSSA

-151 LRKSLAADKPWNK
+151 LRNSLASDKPWNK

-174 HAAKNPAVG
+174 HASKNPAVG

-239 SDEASQLVGK
+239 SDEARQLVNK
-249 VAEHTKKNHPGMNRA
+249 VAEHSRNNHPGMNRA
-264 FKSKNKSTR
+264 LKSKKKATR
-273 AKAKGNL
+273 AKARGSL
-280 MRRITGEMRYL
+280 LRRINGEMRYL
-291 LRYFNRNEIVEA
+291 LRYFNRNEIAESKS
-303 HGQDLKLPDDY
+303 QQLKLPDDY
-314 QYEDG
+314 QYKDG
-319 EPGAPVKPATLFG
+319 EPGEAVKPATLFG

-345 FFADWVTGED
+345 VFADWVTGGD

-377 DPVDDWNDELKGSH
+377 DPVDDWNEKLKGSH
-391 PEVLSYIE
+391 PEVLTYIE

-418 TRLFQRQVSPV
+418 TKLFQRQVSPV
-429 EATPGTDYHFV
+429 ESTPGTDYHFV

-463 TDDKINTGLE
+463 TDDNINTGLE
-473 YKWKTY
+473 YIWKTF

-494 IDSSREAKE
+494 IESSRDAKE
-503 MDDQRRDYQRQNREI
+503 MDDQRRVYQRKNREI
-518 QIAINKAKAAGNSR
+518 QIAINKAKAAGNTR
-532 EEQRLKRRQRQLRE
+532 EEQRLKRQQRQLRE
-546 DGRKTQEGMVG
+546 NGRKMQEGMVG
-557 MSAVINRSSRGSR
+557 MSAVTNRSSRGSR

-583 FRAGTMV
+583 FRAGSMV

-624 AENRRSKVF
+624 TESRRSKVF
-633 EALAEITNPEQRLEY
+633 EALAEITSPEQRLDY

-658 SAAEKRE
+658 SAAEKKE
-665 LLPLAENREDIF
+665 LLPLAEDREDIF
-677 TLARAMLTSKRY
+677 MLARAMLTSKRY

>member
-1 MNRLMKC
+1 MCSSHLKR
-8 TLPAILLLGSPILLA
+8 ILWAALALVGPGILSEA
-23 EPAVRTA
+23 A
-30 PKANPEG
+30 PS
-37 RVATKALGLR
+37 
-47 EVLGAAATIDRLLEK
+47 
-62 DLARRGIKPL
+62 KPL
-72 SIVPDDIFVR
+72 SLSEVLQAAAKIDQLLEADLRTRKLQPLPIVAEDTFVR

-94 PQEAARFLDDTK
+94 AMEASRFLDDKT
-106 PDKRTRLVEHL
+106 PDKRTRLIEHL
-117 VSSPGYDSSI
+117 VSSPGYDSSA

-151 LRKSLAADKPWNK
+151 LRNSLASDKPWNK

-174 HAAKNPAVG
+174 HASKNPAVG

-239 SDEASQLVGK
+239 SDEARQLVNK
-249 VAEHTKKNHPGMNRA
+249 VAEHSRNNHPGMNRA
-264 FKSKNKSTR
+264 LKSKKKATR
-273 AKAKGNL
+273 AKARGSL
-280 MRRITGEMRYL
+280 LRRINGEMRYL
-291 LRYFNRNEIVEA
+291 LRYFNRNEIAESKS
-303 HGQDLKLPDDY
+303 QQLKLPDDY
-314 QYEDG
+314 QYKDG
-319 EPGAPVKPATLFG
+319 EPGEAVKPATLFG

-345 FFADWVTGED
+345 VFADWVTGGD
-355 NPYFA
+355 NPYFT

-377 DPVDDWNDELKGSH
+377 DPVDDWNEKLKGSH
-391 PEVLSYIE
+391 PEVLTYIE

-418 TRLFQRQVSPV
+418 TKLFQRQVSPV
-429 EATPGTDYHFV
+429 ESTPGTDYHFV

-463 TDDKINTGLE
+463 TDDNINTGLE

-494 IDSSREAKE
+494 IESSRDAKE
-503 MDDQRRDYQRQNREI
+503 MDDQRRVYQRKNREI
-518 QIAINKAKAAGNSR
+518 QIAINKAKAAGNTR
-532 EEQRLKRRQRQLRE
+532 EEQRLKRQQRQLRE
-546 DGRKTQEGMVG
+546 NGRKMQEGMVG
-557 MSAVINRSSRGSR
+557 MSAVTNRSSRGSR

-583 FRAGTMV
+583 FRAGSMV

-624 AENRRSKVF
+624 TESRRSKVF
-633 EALAEITNPEQRLEY
+633 EALAEITNPEQRLDY

-658 SAAEKRE
+658 SAAEKKE
-665 LLPLAENREDIF
+665 LLPLAEDREDIF
-677 TLARAMLTSKRY
+677 MLARAMLTSKRY

>member
-1 MNRLMKC
+1 MCSSHLKRIIWAALA
-8 TLPAILLLGSPILLA
+8 LVGPGILLEA
-23 EPAVRTA
+23 A
-30 PKANPEG
+30 PS
-37 RVATKALGLR
+37 
-47 EVLGAAATIDRLLEK
+47 
-62 DLARRGIKPL
+62 KPL
-72 SIVPDDIFVR
+72 SLSEVLQAAAKIDQLLEADLRTRKLQPLPIVAEDTFVR

-94 PQEAARFLDDTK
+94 AMEASRFLDDKT
-106 PDKRTRLVEHL
+106 PDKRTRLIEHL
-117 VSSPGYDSSI
+117 VSSPGYDSSA

-151 LRKSLAADKPWNK
+151 LRNSLASDKPWNK

-174 HAAKNPAVG
+174 HASKNPAVG

-239 SDEASQLVGK
+239 SDEARQLVNK
-249 VAEHTKKNHPGMNRA
+249 VAEHSRNNHPGMNRA
-264 FKSKNKSTR
+264 LKSKKKATR
-273 AKAKGNL
+273 AKARGSL
-280 MRRITGEMRYL
+280 LRRINGEMRYL
-291 LRYFNRNEIVEA
+291 LRYFNRNEIAESKS
-303 HGQDLKLPDDY
+303 QQLKLPDDY
-314 QYEDG
+314 QYKDG
-319 EPGAPVKPATLFG
+319 EPGEAVKPATLFG

-345 FFADWVTGED
+345 VFADWVTGGD

-377 DPVDDWNDELKGSH
+377 DPVDDWNEKLKGSH
-391 PEVLSYIE
+391 PEVLTYIE

-418 TRLFQRQVSPV
+418 TKLFQRQVSPV
-429 EATPGTDYHFV
+429 ESTPGTDYHFV

-463 TDDKINTGLE
+463 TDDNINTGLE

-494 IDSSREAKE
+494 IESSRDAKE
-503 MDDQRRDYQRQNREI
+503 MDDQRRVYQRKNREI
-518 QIAINKAKAAGNSR
+518 QIAINKAKAAGNTR
-532 EEQRLKRRQRQLRE
+532 EEQRLKRQQRQLRE
-546 DGRKTQEGMVG
+546 NGRKMQEGMVG
-557 MSAVINRSSRGSR
+557 MSAVTNRSSRGSR

-583 FRAGTMV
+583 FRAGSMV

-624 AENRRSKVF
+624 TESRRSKVF
-633 EALAEITNPEQRLEY
+633 EALAEITNPEQRLDY

-658 SAAEKRE
+658 SAAEKKE
-665 LLPLAENREDIF
+665 LLPLAEDREDIF
-677 TLARAMLTSKRY
+677 MLARAMLTSKRY

>member
-1 MNRLMKC
+1 LEADLRTRKLQP
-8 TLPAILLLGSPILLA
+8 LPIVA
-23 EPAVRTA
+23 EDT
-30 PKANPEG
+30 
-37 RVATKALGLR
+37 
-47 EVLGAAATIDRLLEK
+47 
-62 DLARRGIKPL
+62 
-72 SIVPDDIFVR
+72 FVR

-94 PQEAARFLDDTK
+94 AMEASRFLDDKT
-106 PDKRTRLVEHL
+106 PDKRTRLIEHL
-117 VSSPGYDSSI
+117 VSSPGYDSSA

-151 LRKSLAADKPWNK
+151 LRNSLASDKPWNK

-174 HAAKNPAVG
+174 HASKNPAVG

-239 SDEASQLVGK
+239 SDEARQLVNK
-249 VAEHTKKNHPGMNRA
+249 VAEHSRNNHPGMNRA
-264 FKSKNKSTR
+264 LKSKKKATR
-273 AKAKGNL
+273 AKARGSL
-280 MRRITGEMRYL
+280 LRRINGEMRYL
-291 LRYFNRNEIVEA
+291 LRYFNRNEIAESKS
-303 HGQDLKLPDDY
+303 QQLKLPDDY
-314 QYEDG
+314 QYKDG
-319 EPGAPVKPATLFG
+319 EPGEAVKPATLFG

-345 FFADWVTGED
+345 VFADWVTGGD

-377 DPVDDWNDELKGSH
+377 DPVDDWNEKLKGSH
-391 PEVLSYIE
+391 PEVLTYIE

-418 TRLFQRQVSPV
+418 TKLFQRQVSPV
-429 EATPGTDYHFV
+429 ESTPGTDYHFV

-463 TDDKINTGLE
+463 TDDNINTGLE

-494 IDSSREAKE
+494 IESSMDAKE
-503 MDDQRRDYQRQNREI
+503 MDDQRRVYQRKNREI
-518 QIAINKAKAAGNSR
+518 QFAINKAKAAVNTR
-532 EEQRLKRRQRQLRE
+532 EEQRLKRQQRQLLE
-546 DGRKTQEGMVG
+546 NGRKMQEGMVG
-557 MSAVINRSSRGSR
+557 MSAVTNRSSRGSR

-583 FRAGTMV
+583 FRAGSMV

-624 AENRRSKVF
+624 TESRRSKVF
-633 EALAEITNPEQRLEY
+633 EALAEITNPEQRLDY

-658 SAAEKRE
+658 SAAEKKE
-665 LLPLAENREDIF
+665 LLPLAEDREDIF
-677 TLARAMLTSKRY
+677 MLARAMLTSKRY

>member
-1 MNRLMKC
+1 MCSSHLKR
-8 TLPAILLLGSPILLA
+8 ILWAALALVGPGILSEA
-23 EPAVRTA
+23 A
-30 PKANPEG
+30 PS
-37 RVATKALGLR
+37 
-47 EVLGAAATIDRLLEK
+47 
-62 DLARRGIKPL
+62 KPL
-72 SIVPDDIFVR
+72 SLSEVLQAAAKIDQLLEADLRTRKLQPLPIVAEDTFVR

-94 PQEAARFLDDTK
+94 AMEASRFLDDKT
-106 PDKRTRLVEHL
+106 PDKRTRLIEHL
-117 VSSPGYDSSI
+117 VSSPGYDSSA

-151 LRKSLAADKPWNK
+151 LRNSLASDKPWNK

-174 HAAKNPAVG
+174 HASKNPAVG

-239 SDEASQLVGK
+239 SDEARQLVNK
-249 VAEHTKKNHPGMNRA
+249 VAEHSRNNHPGMNRA
-264 FKSKNKSTR
+264 LKSKKKATR
-273 AKAKGNL
+273 AKARGSL
-280 MRRITGEMRYL
+280 LRRINGEMRYL
-291 LRYFNRNEIVEA
+291 LRYFNRNEIAESKS
-303 HGQDLKLPDDY
+303 QQLKLPDDY
-314 QYEDG
+314 QYKDG
-319 EPGAPVKPATLFG
+319 EPGEAVKPATLFG

-345 FFADWVTGED
+345 VFADWVTGGD

-377 DPVDDWNDELKGSH
+377 DPVDDWNEKLKGSH
-391 PEVLSYIE
+391 PEVLTYIE

-418 TRLFQRQVSPV
+418 TKLFQRQVSPV
-429 EATPGTDYHFV
+429 ESTPGTDYHFV

-463 TDDKINTGLE
+463 TDDNINTGLE

-494 IDSSREAKE
+494 IESSRDAKE
-503 MDDQRRDYQRQNREI
+503 MDDQRRVYQRKNREI
-518 QIAINKAKAAGNSR
+518 QIAINKAKAAGNTR
-532 EEQRLKRRQRQLRE
+532 EEQRLKRQQRQLRE
-546 DGRKTQEGMVG
+546 NGRKMQEGMVG
-557 MSAVINRSSRGSR
+557 MSAVTNRSSRGSR

-583 FRAGTMV
+583 FRAGSMV

-624 AENRRSKVF
+624 TESRRSKVF
-633 EALAEITNPEQRLEY
+633 EALAEITNPEQRLDY

-658 SAAEKRE
+658 SAAEKKE
-665 LLPLAENREDIF
+665 LLPLAEDREDIF
-677 TLARAMLTSKRY
+677 MLARAMLTSKRY

>member
-1 MNRLMKC
+1 MCSSHLKR
-8 TLPAILLLGSPILLA
+8 ILWAALALVGPGILSEA
-23 EPAVRTA
+23 A
-30 PKANPEG
+30 PS
-37 RVATKALGLR
+37 
-47 EVLGAAATIDRLLEK
+47 
-62 DLARRGIKPL
+62 KPL
-72 SIVPDDIFVR
+72 SLSEVLQAAAKIDQLLEADLRTRKLQPLPIVAEDTFVR

-94 PQEAARFLDDTK
+94 AMEASRFLDDKT
-106 PDKRTRLVEHL
+106 PDKRTRLIEHL
-117 VSSPGYDSSI
+117 VSSPGYDSSA

-151 LRKSLAADKPWNK
+151 LRNSLASDKPWNK

-174 HAAKNPAVG
+174 HASKNPAVG

-239 SDEASQLVGK
+239 SDEARQLVNK
-249 VAEHTKKNHPGMNRA
+249 VAEHSRNNHPGMNRA
-264 FKSKNKSTR
+264 LKSKKQATR
-273 AKAKGNL
+273 AKARGSL
-280 MRRITGEMRYL
+280 LRRINGEMRYL
-291 LRYFNRNEIVEA
+291 LRYFNRNEIAESKS
-303 HGQDLKLPDDY
+303 QQLKLPDDY
-314 QYEDG
+314 QYKDG
-319 EPGAPVKPATLFG
+319 EPGEAVKPATLFG

-345 FFADWVTGED
+345 VFADWVTGGD

-377 DPVDDWNDELKGSH
+377 DPVDDWNEKLKGSH
-391 PEVLSYIE
+391 PEVLTYIE

-418 TRLFQRQVSPV
+418 TKLFQRQVSPV
-429 EATPGTDYHFV
+429 ESTPGTDYHFV

-463 TDDKINTGLE
+463 TDDNINTGLE

-494 IDSSREAKE
+494 IESSRDAKE
-503 MDDQRRDYQRQNREI
+503 MDDQRRVYQRKNREI
-518 QIAINKAKAAGNSR
+518 QIAINKAKAAGNTR
-532 EEQRLKRRQRQLRE
+532 EEQRLKRQQRQLRE
-546 DGRKTQEGMVG
+546 NGRKMQEGMVG
-557 MSAVINRSSRGSR
+557 MSAVTNRSSRGSR

-583 FRAGTMV
+583 FRAGSMV

-624 AENRRSKVF
+624 TESRRSKVF
-633 EALAEITNPEQRLEY
+633 EALAEITNPEQRLDY

-658 SAAEKRE
+658 SAAEKKE
-665 LLPLAENREDIF
+665 LLPLAEDREDIF
-677 TLARAMLTSKRY
+677 MLARAMLTSKRY

>member
-1 MNRLMKC
+1 MCSSHLKRIIWAALA
-8 TLPAILLLGSPILLA
+8 LVGPGILLEA
-23 EPAVRTA
+23 A
-30 PKANPEG
+30 PS
-37 RVATKALGLR
+37 
-47 EVLGAAATIDRLLEK
+47 
-62 DLARRGIKPL
+62 KPL
-72 SIVPDDIFVR
+72 SLSEVLQAAAKIDQLLEADLRTRKLQPLPIVAEDTFVR

-94 PQEAARFLDDTK
+94 AMEASRFLDDKT
-106 PDKRTRLVEHL
+106 PDKRTRLIEHL
-117 VSSPGYDSSI
+117 VSSPGYDSSA

-151 LRKSLAADKPWNK
+151 LRNSLASDKPWNK

-174 HAAKNPAVG
+174 HASKNPAVG

-239 SDEASQLVGK
+239 SDEARQLVNK
-249 VAEHTKKNHPGMNRA
+249 VAEHSRNNHPGMNRA
-264 FKSKNKSTR
+264 LKSKKKATR
-273 AKAKGNL
+273 AKARGSL
-280 MRRITGEMRYL
+280 LRRINGEMRYL
-291 LRYFNRNEIVEA
+291 LRYFNRNEIAESKS
-303 HGQDLKLPDDY
+303 QQLKLPDDY
-314 QYEDG
+314 QYKDG
-319 EPGAPVKPATLFG
+319 EPGEAVKPATLFG

-345 FFADWVTGED
+345 VFADWVTGGD

-377 DPVDDWNDELKGSH
+377 DPVDDWNEKLKGSH
-391 PEVLSYIE
+391 PEVLTYIE

-418 TRLFQRQVSPV
+418 TKLFQRQVSPV
-429 EATPGTDYHFV
+429 ESTPGTDYHFV

-463 TDDKINTGLE
+463 TDDNINTGLE

-494 IDSSREAKE
+494 IESSREAKE
-503 MDDQRRDYQRQNREI
+503 MDDQRRVYQRKNREI
-518 QIAINKAKAAGNSR
+518 QIAINKAKAAGNTR
-532 EEQRLKRRQRQLRE
+532 EEQRLKRQQRQLRE
-546 DGRKTQEGMVG
+546 NGRKMQEGMVG
-557 MSAVINRSSRGSR
+557 MSAVTNRSSRGSR

-583 FRAGTMV
+583 FRAGSMV

-617 NGQVAAS
+617 NGQIAAS
-624 AENRRSKVF
+624 TESRRSKVF
-633 EALAEITNPEQRLEY
+633 EALAEITNPEQRLDY

-658 SAAEKRE
+658 SAAEKKE
-665 LLPLAENREDIF
+665 LLPLAEDREDIF
-677 TLARAMLTSKRY
+677 MLARAMLTSKRY

>member
-1 MNRLMKC
+1 MLSPRIKQVSY
-8 TLPAILLLGSPILLA
+8 PLLALVAPSLLA
-23 EPAVRTA
+23 E
-30 PKANPEG
+30 
-37 RVATKALGLR
+37 ATPSKPLDLR
-47 EVLGAAATIDRLLEK
+47 EILQAAAKIDQLLEA
-62 DLARRGIKPL
+62 DLKAKKLQPL
-72 SIVPDDIFVR
+72 PIVSEGTFVR
-82 RSYLNIV
+82 RTYLNIV

-94 PQEAARFLDDTK
+94 AMEASRFLDDK
-106 PDKRTRLVEHL
+106 APDKRTRLIEQL
-117 VSSPGYDSSI
+117 ISSPGYDSSA

-138 TGEEQYGLGWHVW
+138 TNEEQYGLGWHVW
-151 LRKSLAADKPWNK
+151 LRNSLASDKPWNN

-174 HAAKNPAVG
+174 HTSKNPAVG

-234 GIAYR
+234 GITYR
-239 SDEASQLVGK
+239 SDEARQLVNK
-249 VAEHTKKNHPGMNRA
+249 VADHSRKNHPGMNRA
-264 FKSKNKSTR
+264 FKSKNKATR
-273 AKAKGNL
+273 AKARGSL
-280 MRRITGEMRYL
+280 LRRITGEMRYL
-291 LRYFNRNEIVEA
+291 LRYFNRNEIVESRS
-303 HGQDLKLPDDY
+303 QELKLPDDY
-314 QYEDG
+314 QYKDG
-319 EPGAPVKPATLFG
+319 EPGEVIQPATLFG
-332 AQASDVN
+332 LQASEVN

-345 FFADWVTGED
+345 VFADWVTSDE

-377 DPVDDWNDELKGSH
+377 DPVDDWSDKLKGSH
-391 PEVLSYIE
+391 PEVLNYIE

-418 TRLFQRQVSPV
+418 TKLFQRQVSPV
-429 EATPGTDYHFV
+429 EATPGTDYDFI

-457 VLSFGN
+457 VLAFGN
-463 TDDKINTGLE
+463 TDDKVNTGLE
-473 YKWKTY
+473 YKWKNY

-494 IDSSREAKE
+494 IESSQEAQE
-503 MDDQRRDYQRQNREI
+503 MDDQRRIYQRKNREI
-518 QIAINKAKAAGNSR
+518 QIAITKAKAAGNIQ
-532 EEQRLKRRQRQLRE
+532 EERRLKRQQTQLRAN
-546 DGRKTQEGMVG
+546 GRKKQESMTG
-557 MSAVINRSSRGSR
+557 MSAVTNRSSRAGR
-570 AEINMRASEHPSP
+570 AAVNMRASEHPSP
-583 FRAGTMV
+583 FSAGSMV

-617 NGQVAAS
+617 NGQAA
-624 AENRRSKVF
+624 AGTENRRSKTF

-648 LFLAFYSSRP
+648 LFLAFYSCRP
-658 SAAEKRE
+658 SAAEKKD
-665 LLPLAENREDIF
+665 LLPLAEDREDIF

>member
-1 MNRLMKC
+1 MCSSHLKR
-8 TLPAILLLGSPILLA
+8 ILWAALALVGPSILSEA
-23 EPAVRTA
+23 A
-30 PKANPEG
+30 PS
-37 RVATKALGLR
+37 
-47 EVLGAAATIDRLLEK
+47 
-62 DLARRGIKPL
+62 KPL
-72 SIVPDDIFVR
+72 SLSEVLQAAAKIDQLLEADLRTRKLQPLPIVAEDTFVR

-94 PQEAARFLDDTK
+94 AMEASRFLDDKT
-106 PDKRTRLVEHL
+106 PDKRTRLIEHL
-117 VSSPGYDSSI
+117 VSSPGYDSSA

-151 LRKSLAADKPWNK
+151 LRNSLASDKPWNK

-174 HAAKNPAVG
+174 HASKNPAVG

-239 SDEASQLVGK
+239 SDEARQLVNK
-249 VAEHTKKNHPGMNRA
+249 VAEHSRNNHPGMNRA
-264 FKSKNKSTR
+264 LKSKKKATR
-273 AKAKGNL
+273 AKARGSL
-280 MRRITGEMRYL
+280 LRRINGEMRYL
-291 LRYFNRNEIVEA
+291 LRYFNRNEIAESKS
-303 HGQDLKLPDDY
+303 QQLKLPDDY
-314 QYEDG
+314 QYKDG
-319 EPGAPVKPATLFG
+319 EPGEAVKPATLFG

-345 FFADWVTGED
+345 VFADWVTGGD

-377 DPVDDWNDELKGSH
+377 DPVDDWNEKLKGSH
-391 PEVLSYIE
+391 PEVLTYIE

-418 TRLFQRQVSPV
+418 TKLFQRQVSPV

-463 TDDKINTGLE
+463 TDDNINTGLE

-494 IDSSREAKE
+494 IESSRDAKE
-503 MDDQRRDYQRQNREI
+503 MDDQRRVYQRKNREI
-518 QIAINKAKAAGNSR
+518 QIAINKAKAAGNTR
-532 EEQRLKRRQRQLRE
+532 EEQRLKRQQRQLRE
-546 DGRKTQEGMVG
+546 NGRKMQEGMVG
-557 MSAVINRSSRGSR
+557 MSAVTNRSSRGSR

-583 FRAGTMV
+583 FRAGSMV

-624 AENRRSKVF
+624 TESRRSKVF
-633 EALAEITNPEQRLEY
+633 EALAEITNPEQRLDY

-658 SAAEKRE
+658 SAAEKKE
-665 LLPLAENREDIF
+665 LLPLAEDREDIF
-677 TLARAMLTSKRY
+677 MLARAMLTSKRY

>member
-1 MNRLMKC
+1 MLSQPLKQLTCAVIALAVSN
-8 TLPAILLLGSPILLA
+8 LLA
-23 EPAVRTA
+23 EAA
-30 PKANPEG
+30 PSEPLK
-37 RVATKALGLR
+37 LG
-47 EVLGAAATIDRLLEK
+47 EVLQAAAKIDQLLEA
-62 DLARRGIKPL
+62 DLRAKKLQPL
-72 SIVPDDIFVR
+72 PIVAEETFVR
-82 RSYLNIV
+82 RTYLNIV

-94 PQEAARFLDDTK
+94 AMEASRFLDDQS
-106 PDKRTRLVEHL
+106 PDKRTRLIEKL
-117 VSSPGYDSSI
+117 ASSPGYDSSA

-138 TGEEQYGLGWHVW
+138 TNEGQYGLGWHVW
-151 LRKSLAADKPWNK
+151 LRNSLASDKPWSK

-174 HAAKNPAVG
+174 HTSKNPAVG

-239 SDEASQLVGK
+239 SDEARQVVNK
-249 VAEHTKKNHPGMNRA
+249 VADHSRKTHPGMNRA

-273 AKAKGNL
+273 AKARGSL
-280 MRRITGEMRYL
+280 LRRITGEMRYL
-291 LRYFNRNEIVEA
+291 LRYFNQNEIVESRS
-303 HGQDLKLPDDY
+303 QQLKLPDDY
-314 QYEDG
+314 QYKDG
-319 EPGAPVKPATLFG
+319 EPGDVIRPATLFG
-332 AQASDVN
+332 LQASEVN
-339 PEDRRK
+339 PEERREV
-345 FFADWVTGED
+345 FAEWVTSDE

-377 DPVDDWNDELKGSH
+377 DPVDDWSDKLKGSH
-391 PEVLSYIE
+391 PEVLNYIE

-408 TRDFERILYH
+408 TRDFERVLYH
-418 TRLFQRQVSPV
+418 TKLFQRQVSPV
-429 EATPGTDYHFV
+429 EATPGMDYDFV

-457 VLSFGN
+457 VLAFGN
-463 TDDKINTGLE
+463 TDDKVNTGLE
-473 YKWKTY
+473 YKWKSY
-479 QSDVDALLNLSASKL
+479 QSEVDALLNLSASKL
-494 IDSSREAKE
+494 IESGQEAQKKE
-503 MDDQRRDYQRQNREI
+503 DQRRVFQRKNREI
-518 QIAINKAKAAGNSR
+518 QIAITKAKAAGQKQ
-532 EEQRLKRRQRQLRE
+532 EERRLKRQQTQLRAE
-546 DGRKTQEGMVG
+546 GRKSQETMSG
-557 MSAVINRSSRGSR
+557 MSAVTNRNSRTGR
-570 AEINMRASEHPSP
+570 AALNMRASEHPSP
-583 FRAGTMV
+583 FRAGTMI

-617 NGQVAAS
+617 NGQVAAGT
-624 AENRRSKVF
+624 ENRSSKVF

-658 SAAEKRE
+658 SAEEKKD
-665 LLPLAENREDIF
+665 LLPLAKDRDDIF

>member
-1 MNRLMKC
+1 MLSPRIKQVSY
-8 TLPAILLLGSPILLA
+8 PLLALVAPSLLA
-23 EPAVRTA
+23 E
-30 PKANPEG
+30 
-37 RVATKALGLR
+37 ATPSKPLDLR
-47 EVLGAAATIDRLLEK
+47 EILQAAAKIDQLLEA
-62 DLARRGIKPL
+62 DLKAKKLQPL
-72 SIVPDDIFVR
+72 PIVSEGTFVR
-82 RSYLNIV
+82 RTYLNIV

-94 PQEAARFLDDTK
+94 AMEASRFLDDKT
-106 PDKRTRLVEHL
+106 PDKRTRLIEQL
-117 VSSPGYDSSI
+117 ISSPGYDSSA

-138 TGEEQYGLGWHVW
+138 TNEEQYGLGWHVW
-151 LRKSLAADKPWNK
+151 LRNSLASDKPWNN

-174 HAAKNPAVG
+174 HTSKNPAVG

-234 GIAYR
+234 GITYR
-239 SDEASQLVGK
+239 SDEARQLVNK
-249 VAEHTKKNHPGMNRA
+249 VADHSRKNHPGMNRA
-264 FKSKNKSTR
+264 FKSKNKATR
-273 AKAKGNL
+273 AKARGSL
-280 MRRITGEMRYL
+280 LRRITGEMRYL
-291 LRYFNRNEIVEA
+291 LRYFNRNEIVESRS
-303 HGQDLKLPDDY
+303 QELKLPDDY
-314 QYEDG
+314 QYKDG
-319 EPGAPVKPATLFG
+319 EPGEVIQPATLFG
-332 AQASDVN
+332 LQASEVN

-345 FFADWVTGED
+345 VFADWVTSDE

-377 DPVDDWNDELKGSH
+377 DPVDDWSDKLKGSH
-391 PEVLSYIE
+391 PEVLNYIE
-399 KVMKGVGYR
+399 RVMKGVGYR

-418 TRLFQRQVSPV
+418 TKLFQRQVSPV
-429 EATPGTDYHFV
+429 EATPGTDYDFI

-457 VLSFGN
+457 VLAFGN
-463 TDDKINTGLE
+463 TDDKVNTGLE
-473 YKWKTY
+473 YKWKNY

-494 IDSSREAKE
+494 IESSQEAQE
-503 MDDQRRDYQRQNREI
+503 MDDQRRIYQRKNREI
-518 QIAINKAKAAGNSR
+518 QIAITKAKAAGNIQ
-532 EEQRLKRRQRQLRE
+532 EERRLKRQQTQLRAN
-546 DGRKTQEGMVG
+546 GRKKQESMTG
-557 MSAVINRSSRGSR
+557 MSAVTNRSSRAGR
-570 AEINMRASEHPSP
+570 AAVNMRASEHPSP
-583 FRAGTMV
+583 FSAGSMV

-617 NGQVAAS
+617 NGQAA
-624 AENRRSKVF
+624 AGTENRRSKTF

-648 LFLAFYSSRP
+648 LFLAFYSCRP
-658 SAAEKRE
+658 SAAEKKD
-665 LLPLAENREDIF
+665 LLPLAEDREDIF

>member
-1 MNRLMKC
+1 MLSPRIKQVSY
-8 TLPAILLLGSPILLA
+8 PLLALVAPSLLA
-23 EPAVRTA
+23 E
-30 PKANPEG
+30 
-37 RVATKALGLR
+37 ATPSKPLDLR
-47 EVLGAAATIDRLLEK
+47 EILQAAAKIDQLLEA
-62 DLARRGIKPL
+62 DLKAKKLQPL
-72 SIVPDDIFVR
+72 PIVSEGTFVR
-82 RSYLNIV
+82 RTYLNIV

-94 PQEAARFLDDTK
+94 AMEASRFLDDKT
-106 PDKRTRLVEHL
+106 PDKRTRLIEQL
-117 VSSPGYDSSI
+117 ISSPGYDSSA

-138 TGEEQYGLGWHVW
+138 TNEEQYGLGWHVW
-151 LRKSLAADKPWNK
+151 LRNSLASDKPWNN

-174 HAAKNPAVG
+174 HTSKNPAVG

-234 GIAYR
+234 GITYR
-239 SDEASQLVGK
+239 SDEARQLVNK
-249 VAEHTKKNHPGMNRA
+249 VADHSRKNHPGMNRA
-264 FKSKNKSTR
+264 FKSKNKATR
-273 AKAKGNL
+273 AKARGSL
-280 MRRITGEMRYL
+280 LRRITGEMRYL
-291 LRYFNRNEIVEA
+291 LRYFNRNEIVESRS
-303 HGQDLKLPDDY
+303 QELKLPDDY
-314 QYEDG
+314 QYKDG
-319 EPGAPVKPATLFG
+319 EPGEVIQPATLFG
-332 AQASDVN
+332 LQASEVN

-345 FFADWVTGED
+345 VFADWVTSDE

-377 DPVDDWNDELKGSH
+377 DPVDDWSDKLKGSH
-391 PEVLSYIE
+391 PEVLNYIE

-418 TRLFQRQVSPV
+418 TKLFQRQVSPV
-429 EATPGTDYHFV
+429 EATPGTDYDFI

-457 VLSFGN
+457 VLAFGN
-463 TDDKINTGLE
+463 TDDKVNTGLE
-473 YKWKTY
+473 YKWKNY

-494 IDSSREAKE
+494 IESSQEAQE
-503 MDDQRRDYQRQNREI
+503 MDDQRRIYQRKNREI
-518 QIAINKAKAAGNSR
+518 QIAITKAKAAGNIQ
-532 EEQRLKRRQRQLRE
+532 EERRLKRQQTQLRAN
-546 DGRKTQEGMVG
+546 GRKKQESMTG
-557 MSAVINRSSRGSR
+557 MSAVTNRSSRAGR
-570 AEINMRASEHPSP
+570 AAVNMRASEHPSP
-583 FRAGTMV
+583 FSAGSMV

-617 NGQVAAS
+617 NGQAA
-624 AENRRSKVF
+624 AGTENRRSKTF

-648 LFLAFYSSRP
+648 LFLAFYSCRP
-658 SAAEKRE
+658 SAAEKKD
-665 LLPLAENREDIF
+665 LLPLAEDREDIF

>member
-1 MNRLMKC
+1 MLSPRIKQVSY
-8 TLPAILLLGSPILLA
+8 ALLALVAPSLLA
-23 EPAVRTA
+23 E
-30 PKANPEG
+30 
-37 RVATKALGLR
+37 ATPSKPLDLR
-47 EVLGAAATIDRLLEK
+47 EILQAAAKIDQLLEA
-62 DLARRGIKPL
+62 DLKSKKLQPL
-72 SIVPDDIFVR
+72 PIVSEGTFVR
-82 RSYLNIV
+82 RTYLNIV

-94 PQEAARFLDDTK
+94 AMEASRFLDDKT
-106 PDKRTRLVEHL
+106 PDKRTRLIEQL
-117 VSSPGYDSSI
+117 ISSPGYDSSA

-138 TGEEQYGLGWHVW
+138 TNEEQYGLGWHVW
-151 LRKSLAADKPWNK
+151 LRNSLASDKPWNN

-174 HAAKNPAVG
+174 HTSKNPAVG

-234 GIAYR
+234 GITYR
-239 SDEASQLVGK
+239 SDEARQLVNK
-249 VAEHTKKNHPGMNRA
+249 VADHSRKNHPGMNRA
-264 FKSKNKSTR
+264 FKSKNKATR
-273 AKAKGNL
+273 AKARGSL
-280 MRRITGEMRYL
+280 LRRITGEMRYL
-291 LRYFNRNEIVEA
+291 LRYFNRNEIVESRS
-303 HGQDLKLPDDY
+303 QELKLPDDY
-314 QYEDG
+314 QYKDG
-319 EPGAPVKPATLFG
+319 EPGEVIQPATLFG
-332 AQASDVN
+332 LQASEVN

-345 FFADWVTGED
+345 VFADWVTSDE

-377 DPVDDWNDELKGSH
+377 DPVDDWSDKLKGSH
-391 PEVLSYIE
+391 PEVLNYIE

-418 TRLFQRQVSPV
+418 TKLFQRQVSPV
-429 EATPGTDYHFV
+429 EATPGTDYDFI

-457 VLSFGN
+457 VLAFGN
-463 TDDKINTGLE
+463 TDDKVNTGLE
-473 YKWKTY
+473 YKWKNY

-494 IDSSREAKE
+494 IESSQEAQE
-503 MDDQRRDYQRQNREI
+503 MDDQRRIYQRKNREI
-518 QIAINKAKAAGNSR
+518 QIAITKAKAAGNIQ
-532 EEQRLKRRQRQLRE
+532 EERRLKRQQTQLRAN
-546 DGRKTQEGMVG
+546 GRKKQESMTG
-557 MSAVINRSSRGSR
+557 MSAVTNRSSRAGR
-570 AEINMRASEHPSP
+570 AAVNMRASEHPSP
-583 FRAGTMV
+583 FSPGSMV

-617 NGQVAAS
+617 NGQAA
-624 AENRRSKVF
+624 AGTENRRSKTF

-648 LFLAFYSSRP
+648 LFLAFYSCRP
-658 SAAEKRE
+658 SAAEKKD
-665 LLPLAENREDIF
+665 LLPLAEDREDIF

>member
-1 MNRLMKC
+1 MLSPRIKQVSY
-8 TLPAILLLGSPILLA
+8 PLLALVAPSLLA
-23 EPAVRTA
+23 E
-30 PKANPEG
+30 
-37 RVATKALGLR
+37 ATPSKPLDLR
-47 EVLGAAATIDRLLEK
+47 EILQAAAKIDQLLEA
-62 DLARRGIKPL
+62 DLKAKKLQPL
-72 SIVPDDIFVR
+72 PIVSEGTFVR
-82 RSYLNIV
+82 RTYLNIV

-94 PQEAARFLDDTK
+94 AMEASRFLDDKT
-106 PDKRTRLVEHL
+106 PDKRTRLIEQL
-117 VSSPGYDSSI
+117 ISSPGYDSSA

-138 TGEEQYGLGWHVW
+138 TNEEQYGLGWHVW
-151 LRKSLAADKPWNK
+151 LRNSLASDKPWNN

-174 HAAKNPAVG
+174 HTSKNPAVG

-234 GIAYR
+234 GITYR
-239 SDEASQLVGK
+239 SDEARQLVNK
-249 VAEHTKKNHPGMNRA
+249 VADHSRKNHPGMNRA
-264 FKSKNKSTR
+264 FKSKNKATR
-273 AKAKGNL
+273 AKARGSL
-280 MRRITGEMRYL
+280 LRRITGEMRYL
-291 LRYFNRNEIVEA
+291 LRYFNRNEIVESRS
-303 HGQDLKLPDDY
+303 QELKLPDDY
-314 QYEDG
+314 QYKDG
-319 EPGAPVKPATLFG
+319 EPGEVIQPATLFG
-332 AQASDVN
+332 LQASEVN

-345 FFADWVTGED
+345 VFADWVTSDE

-377 DPVDDWNDELKGSH
+377 DPVDDWSDKLKGSH
-391 PEVLSYIE
+391 PEVLNYIE
-399 KVMKGVGYR
+399 RVMKGVGYR

-418 TRLFQRQVSPV
+418 TKLFQRQVSPV
-429 EATPGTDYHFV
+429 EATPGTDYDFI

-457 VLSFGN
+457 VLAFGN
-463 TDDKINTGLE
+463 TDDKVNTGLE
-473 YKWKTY
+473 YKWKNY

-494 IDSSREAKE
+494 IESSQKAQE
-503 MDDQRRDYQRQNREI
+503 MDDQRRIYQRKNREI
-518 QIAINKAKAAGNSR
+518 QIAINKAKAAGNIQ
-532 EEQRLKRRQRQLRE
+532 EERRLKRQQTQLRAN
-546 DGRKTQEGMVG
+546 GRKKQESMTG
-557 MSAVINRSSRGSR
+557 MSAVTNRSSRAGR
-570 AEINMRASEHPSP
+570 AAVNMRASEHPSP
-583 FRAGTMV
+583 FSAGSMV

-617 NGQVAAS
+617 NGQAA
-624 AENRRSKVF
+624 AGTENRRSKTF

-648 LFLAFYSSRP
+648 LFLAFYSCRP
-658 SAAEKRE
+658 SAAEKKD
-665 LLPLAENREDIF
+665 LLPLAEDREDIF

>member
-1 MNRLMKC
+1 MCSSHLKRIIWAALA
-8 TLPAILLLGSPILLA
+8 LVGPGILLEA
-23 EPAVRTA
+23 A
-30 PKANPEG
+30 PS
-37 RVATKALGLR
+37 
-47 EVLGAAATIDRLLEK
+47 
-62 DLARRGIKPL
+62 KPL
-72 SIVPDDIFVR
+72 SLSEVLQAAAKIDQLLEADLRTRKLQPLPIVAEDTFVR

-94 PQEAARFLDDTK
+94 AMEASRFLDDKT
-106 PDKRTRLVEHL
+106 PDKRTRLIEHL
-117 VSSPGYDSSI
+117 VSSPGYDSSA

-151 LRKSLAADKPWNK
+151 LRNSLASDKPWNK

-174 HAAKNPAVG
+174 HASKNPAVG

-239 SDEASQLVGK
+239 SDEARQLVNK
-249 VAEHTKKNHPGMNRA
+249 VAEHSRNNHPGMNRA
-264 FKSKNKSTR
+264 LKSKKKATR
-273 AKAKGNL
+273 AKARGSL
-280 MRRITGEMRYL
+280 LRRINGEMRYL
-291 LRYFNRNEIVEA
+291 LRYFNRNEIAESKS
-303 HGQDLKLPDDY
+303 QQLKLPDDY
-314 QYEDG
+314 QYKDG
-319 EPGAPVKPATLFG
+319 EPGEAVKPATLFG

-345 FFADWVTGED
+345 VFADWVTGGD

-377 DPVDDWNDELKGSH
+377 DPVDDWNEKLKGSH
-391 PEVLSYIE
+391 PEVLTYIE

-418 TRLFQRQVSPV
+418 TKLFQRQVSPV
-429 EATPGTDYHFV
+429 ESTPGTDYHFV

-463 TDDKINTGLE
+463 TDDNINTGLE

-494 IDSSREAKE
+494 IESSRDAKE
-503 MDDQRRDYQRQNREI
+503 MDDQRRVYQRKNREI
-518 QIAINKAKAAGNSR
+518 QIAINKAKAAGNTR
-532 EEQRLKRRQRQLRE
+532 EEQRLKRQQRQLRE
-546 DGRKTQEGMVG
+546 NGRKMQEGMVG
-557 MSAVINRSSRGSR
+557 MSAVTNRSSRGSR

-583 FRAGTMV
+583 FRAGSMV

-617 NGQVAAS
+617 NGQIAAS
-624 AENRRSKVF
+624 TESRRSKVF
-633 EALAEITNPEQRLEY
+633 EALAEITNPEQRLDY

-658 SAAEKRE
+658 SAAEKKE
-665 LLPLAENREDIF
+665 LLPLAEDREDIF
-677 TLARAMLTSKRY
+677 MLARAMLTSKRY